1 MPVPGRE
8 IIMKIVDLIKYR
20 EKLEA
25 ARKDEKGFTLAELL
39 IVVAII
45 AVLIAIAIPVFTSQL
60 EASREA
66 TDAANIRSA
75 YAVASAKV
83 LTDGG
88 TTGVA
93 AGPVTLKQA
102 VSGWASGVKDQK
114 IANFKIG
121 DAPSSGDVYVNVGT
135 DGTVSVAASPTSGYT
150 TTDASGASST
160 TSGTNG

>member
-1 MPVPGRE
+1 MYMSVSRIGGMMAMSKILAFRRE
-8 IIMKIVDLIKYR
+8 RSV
-20 EKLEA
+20 
-25 ARKDEKGFTLAELL
+25 KDDERGFTLMEML

-45 AVLIAIAIPVFTSQL
+45 AVLIAIAIPIFTSQL
-60 EASREA
+60 ENSREA

-93 AGPVTLKQA
+93 AGPITLVQTQDEWTSA
-102 VSGWASGVKDQK
+102 VKDQN
-114 IANFKIG
+114 IGTFKLS

-135 DGTVSVAASPTSGYT
+135 DGDVSISSSATSGYT
-150 TTDASGASST
+150 TVSAIG
-160 TSGTNG
+160 